1 MIVMPQAG
9 SKANAAIWPFS
20 TTLTHQNPMP
30 TWLTQVVV
38 CLFVFLPPCSD
49 VFAQSLRKT
58 PLPPEQAIGTIEML
72 PGLKV
77 ELAAAEPQV
86 IDPVSACFDHRGR
99 MWVVEMRDYPT
110 GPIDGGKPSGTIK
123 RLTDTDG
130 DGYFETAVVFADEL
144 VFPTGLMPFRDGVI
158 ATLAGQ
164 VTYFADTD
172 DDGVCDHREVWF
184 TGFSQDNEQLRANH
198 PAWTLENEVHVASGL
213 RGGEVRSATGLWP
226 AAEKPLSLSTRDFR
240 FSPFGGDYRSV
251 AGNSQFGFYQDDAG
265 RNFVC
270 SNRNPSQILLGE
282 VDQVAGNPLLPLTQW
297 RADVMPA
304 ADASQVFPLVQA
316 WTTSNLHAGQFTAA
330 CGTYRYQ
337 SDRLSPWLENDFFA
351 CEPTGSLVQRYRL
364 TSDAI
369 VPVAERGRPG
379 VEFLASTDP
388 WFRPVDLLDGPDG
401 AMFVV
406 DMHRAVIEHPAWMPK
421 ELQNREDQRWGDAAG
436 RIYRIVPAD
445 SSGDNGHF
453 DFATTEPIDWVA
465 ALSSRNRWARITA
478 SRKLSET
485 LVPMVK
491 AIAAGGEKNPVFDR
505 IAAKLRDVVSAETPG
520 RTVSRSLWLL
530 HAIGELKAENL
541 ATAVTHGDAAV
552 RTQAV
557 RLIARRWQASQG
569 SAVQAGSAM
578 PDWLSKL
585 AADPSPIVRFQWLLE
600 IAPIADAS
608 LVDSILI
615 AATTGAADSPTDRVW
630 ISRAVSLVPDPIA
643 PRLMAGLLATKASD
657 PARNRLT
664 LLPLVNRLGWSGS
677 AQTIAVLLENQTDS
691 DASSLFAEFAS
702 GLATRG
708 TPWSKLTAELS
719 PEIVDRL
726 NGRLASDREIVG
738 QGNHSIATRVASL
751 RRVGLDRSPETLA
764 LCQSIVDS
772 DGGDLYVEA
781 VGLLRHF
788 DADDSAQR
796 LVARIVELPPKAAM
810 VTVAAMVGNAKWT
823 SALVDALQSHSVPWG
838 LIDPTSLG
846 RLERHSDKS
855 IADRIRTMRS
865 EMRPEAK
872 QSLVARY
879 SESLGHSADI
889 AAGKAHFVR
898 HCAACHKIDDQGV
911 AVGPDI
917 SDMRT
922 QTPEQILLSI
932 LDPSAAIDANYYR
945 YAVLTTDGQLIEGL
959 LEDSNQTSV
968 TLKLQEGM
976 RRTIP
981 RDEVEQLRATG
992 VSMMPEGFENQLD
1005 PIAMRDLVA
1014 YVKRWRLL
1022 ENEIPL
1028 GSR

>member
-1 MIVMPQAG
+1 
-9 SKANAAIWPFS
+9 
-20 TTLTHQNPMP
+20 MP
-30 TWLTQVVV
+30 TWLSQVVV
-38 CLFVFLPPCSD
+38 CPFVLVLLGSN
-49 VFAQSLRKT
+49 VLAQSLRDT
-58 PLPPEQAIGTIEML
+58 PLPPDEAIGTIELL

-77 ELAAAEPQV
+77 ELAASEPQV
-86 IDPVSACFDHRGR
+86 IDPVSAAFDHLGR

-110 GPIDGGKPSGTIK
+110 GPVDGGKPSGTIK
-123 RLTDTDG
+123 RLTDEDG

-172 DDGVCDHREVWF
+172 NDGVCDHREVWF
-184 TGFSQDNEQLRANH
+184 TGFSEDNEQLRANH

-213 RGGEVRSATGLWP
+213 RGGEVRSASPMWP
-226 AAEKPLSLSTRDFR
+226 ESQQPLSLSTRDFR
-240 FSPFGGDYRSV
+240 FSPFGGNYRSV

-265 RNFVC
+265 RSFVC

-282 VDQVAGNPLLPLTQW
+282 VDQVAGNPLLPLTLW

-304 ADASQVFPLVQA
+304 AEASEVFPLVQA

-337 SDRLSPWLENDFFA
+337 SDRLAPWLANDFFA

-364 TSDAI
+364 AADAI

-401 AMFVV
+401 SMYVV

-445 SSGDNGHF
+445 ATSGEKPF
-453 DFATTEPIDWVA
+453 DFASTQVVEWVD
-465 ALSSRNRWARITA
+465 ALSSDNRWARITA

-485 LVPMVK
+485 LVPMK
-491 AIAAGGEKNPVFDR
+491 NAIASGGERNAELDR
-505 IAAKLRDVVSAETPG
+505 IAERLREIVAVKTPG
-520 RTVSRSLWLL
+520 KAVSRALWLL
-530 HAIGELKAENL
+530 QSIGEQRPENIEV
-541 ATAVTHGDAAV
+541 AVMHSDAAV

-557 RLIARRWQASQG
+557 RLIAANRQAAQESAAQE
-569 SAVQAGSAM
+569 SAVSPWPQAEQ
-578 PDWLSKL
+578 WLSKL
-585 AADPSPIVRFQWLLE
+585 ASDPSPIVRYQWLLE

-608 LVDSILI
+608 LLETFVV
-615 AATTGAADSPTDRVW
+615 AAMAGEADSPTDRLWV
-630 ISRAVSLVPDPIA
+630 SRAVSLVQEPIA
-643 PRLMAGLLATKASD
+643 AEVVAAMLATSADQSGQ
-657 PARNRLT
+657 NRMT
-664 LLPLVNRLGWSGS
+664 LLPLAKRLGWSGS
-677 AQTIAVLLENQTDS
+677 SKTLEVLMQDPLATSDS
-691 DASSLFAEFAS
+691 ALFDEFAS

-708 TPWSKLTAELS
+708 TPWAKLTAELS
-719 PEIVDRL
+719 AESIERL
-726 NGRLASDREIVG
+726 NTRLAQDREIVG
-738 QGNHSIATRVASL
+738 DSKRPIEMRVASL

-772 DGGDLYVEA
+772 DGGDLYIEA
-781 VGLLRHF
+781 IGLLRHF
-788 DADDSAQR
+788 GADDSADR
-796 LVARIVELPPKAAM
+796 LVSRIVELPPKAATA
-810 VTVAAMVGNAKWT
+810 TVAALVGNAKWT
-823 SALVDALQSHSVPWG
+823 SALVDALQSQSVPWG

-846 RLERHSDKS
+846 RLERHGDKS
-855 IADRIRTMRS
+855 IADRVRVLRS
-865 EMRPEAK
+865 ELRPEAK

-879 SESLGHSADI
+879 QESLNASADI
-889 AAGKAHFVR
+889 VAGKSHFVR

-945 YAVLTTDGQLIEGL
+945 YSVLTTDGQLIEGL
-959 LEDSNQTSV
+959 LEDSNETSV
-968 TLKLQEGM
+968 TLKLQEGK

-1005 PIAMRDLVA
+1005 PAAMRDLVA

-1022 ENEIPL
+1022 ENDIPL
-1028 GSR
+1028 GSLPTGNR

>member
-1 MIVMPQAG
+1 
-9 SKANAAIWPFS
+9 
-20 TTLTHQNPMP
+20 MP

-38 CLFVFLPPCSD
+38 CLFVCVPLGSD
-49 VFAQSLRKT
+49 LFAQTLRNS
-58 PLPPEQAIGTIEML
+58 PLPPDQAIGTIELL

-86 IDPVSACFDHRGR
+86 IDPVSAAFDHLGR

-110 GPIDGGKPSGTIK
+110 GPVDGGKPSGKIK
-123 RLTDTDG
+123 RLTDEDG
-130 DGYFETAVVFADEL
+130 DGYFETAVEFADEL

-172 DDGVCDHREVWF
+172 NDGVCDHREVWF
-184 TGFSQDNEQLRANH
+184 TGFSEDNEQLRANH

-213 RGGEVRSATGLWP
+213 RGGEVRSASPLWP
-226 AAEKPLSLSTRDFR
+226 ESQQTLSLSTRDFR
-240 FSPFGGDYRSV
+240 FSPFGGNYRSV
-251 AGNSQFGFYQDDAG
+251 AGNSQFGFYQDDSG
-265 RNFVC
+265 RSFVC

-304 ADASQVFPLVQA
+304 AEASQVFPRVQA

-337 SDRLSPWLENDFFA
+337 SDRLAPWLANDFFA

-364 TSDAI
+364 AADAI

-401 AMFVV
+401 SMYVV

-436 RIYRIVPAD
+436 RIYRIVPAE
-445 SSGDNGHF
+445 SSVVNQRF
-453 DFATTEPIDWVA
+453 DFATTQANEWVA
-465 ALSSRNRWARITA
+465 ALSSDNRWARVTA

-485 LVPMVK
+485 LVPMAGV
-491 AIAAGGEKNPVFDR
+491 IAAGSEKKADFARLVARLD
-505 IAAKLRDVVSAETPG
+505 DVVANETPG
-520 RTVSRSLWLL
+520 RAVSRALWLL
-530 HAIGELKAENL
+530 RSIGELKAENL
-541 ATAVTHGDAAV
+541 AIAVTHPDPAV

-557 RLIARRWQASQG
+557 RLIAANRQTSQASAT
-569 SAVQAGSAM
+569 SPWPATAE
-578 PDWLSKL
+578 WLGKL
-585 AADPSPIVRFQWLLE
+585 AADPSPIVRYQWLLE
-600 IAPIADAS
+600 IAPIADES
-608 LVDSILI
+608 LIESILV
-615 AATTGAADSPTDRVW
+615 AATSGEADSATDRVW
-630 ISRAVSLVPDPIA
+630 ISRAVSLVQEPIA
-643 PRLMAGLLATKASD
+643 PQLVAGLLATKAGD
-657 PARNRLT
+657 PERNRQT

-677 AQTIAVLLENQTDS
+677 GQTLAVLLENQS
-691 DASSLFAEFAS
+691 ESAASLLFDEFAS

-708 TPWSKLTAELS
+708 TPWSKLTGDFS
-719 PEIVDRL
+719 PTIVQRLNNRLAQDCEIV
-726 NGRLASDREIVG
+726 SDG
-738 QGNHSIATRVASL
+738 KQPIAARVASL
-751 RRVGLDRSPETLA
+751 RRVGLDRSPDTLT

-781 VGLLRHF
+781 LGLLRHF
-788 DADDSAQR
+788 DAEDSATR
-796 LVARIVELPPKAAM
+796 LVARIVELPPKAATA
-810 VTVAAMVGNAKWT
+810 TVAAMVGNAKWT
-823 SALVDALQSHSVPWG
+823 PSLIDALQTKSIPWG

-855 IADRIRTMRS
+855 IADRVRTLRS
-865 EMRPEAK
+865 ELRPEGK

-879 SESLGHSADI
+879 SESIGQSADVV
-889 AAGKAHFVR
+889 AGKAHFVR
-898 HCAACHKIDDQGV
+898 HCAACHKIDNQGV

-959 LEDSNQTSV
+959 LEDSNETSV

-1005 PIAMRDLVA
+1005 PAAMRDLVA

-1022 ENEIPL
+1022 ENAIPL
-1028 GSR
+1028 GSLTPSNR

>member
-1 MIVMPQAG
+1 M
-9 SKANAAIWPFS
+9 S
-20 TTLTHQNPMP
+20 

-38 CLFVFLPPCSD
+38 CLFVFVPLGSD

-58 PLPPEQAIGTIEML
+58 PLPPDQAIATIQLL

-86 IDPVSACFDHRGR
+86 IDPVSASFDHLGR

-110 GPIDGGKPSGTIK
+110 GPADGGKPSGTIK
-123 RLTDTDG
+123 RLTDSDG

-184 TGFSQDNEQLRANH
+184 TGFSEDNEQLRANH

-213 RGGEVRSATGLWP
+213 RGGEVRSASPLWP
-226 AAEKPLSLSTRDFR
+226 EAEKPLSLSTRDFR
-240 FSPFGGDYRSV
+240 FSPFGGNYHSV

-265 RNFVC
+265 RSFVC

-282 VDQVAGNPLLPLTQW
+282 VDQVAGNPLLPLTLW

-304 ADASQVFPLVQA
+304 AEASQVFPLVQA

-337 SDRLSPWLENDFFA
+337 SDRLSAWLENDFFA

-364 TSDAI
+364 ASDTI

-401 AMFVV
+401 AMYIV
-406 DMHRAVIEHPAWMPK
+406 DMHRAVIEHPAWMPQ

-445 SSGDNGHF
+445 ASSSDKRF
-453 DFATTEPIDWVA
+453 DFATTQAIDWVA
-465 ALSSRNRWARITA
+465 ALSSSNRWARLTA

-485 LVPMVK
+485 LMPMAK
-491 AIAAGGEKNPVFDR
+491 AIASGGEKNADFDP
-505 IAAKLRDVVSAETPG
+505 IVAKLRDVVTHETPG
-520 RTVSRSLWLL
+520 RAVSRALWLL
-530 HAIGELKAENL
+530 HSIGELEAENL
-541 ATAVTHGDAAV
+541 AAAVTHSDAAV

-557 RLIARRWQASQG
+557 RLIARHRQALQESP
-569 SAVQAGSAM
+569 SPTWPTTA
-578 PDWLSKL
+578 DWLSKL
-585 AADPSPIVRFQWLLE
+585 AADPSPIVRYQWLLE
-600 IAPIADAS
+600 IAPTADAS
-608 LVDSILI
+608 LIDSII
-615 AATTGAADSPTDRVW
+615 ITAATGNLDSPTDRVW
-630 ISRAVSLVPDPIA
+630 IGRAVSLVQDAIA
-643 PRLMAGLLATKASD
+643 PQLVSGLLATNSGD
-657 PARNRLT
+657 PTRNRLT

-677 AQTIAVLLENQTDS
+677 SETLAVLMENQSASADS
-691 DASSLFAEFAS
+691 QLFEEFAS

-708 TPWSKLTAELS
+708 TAWSKLTAELS
-719 PEIVDRL
+719 PEIVAQL
-726 NGRLASDREIVG
+726 NKQLAKDREIVG
-738 QGNHSIATRVASL
+738 DGAQSIAARVASL

-781 VGLLRHF
+781 VGLLGHF
-788 DADDSAQR
+788 DAEDSATR
-796 LVARIVELPPKAAM
+796 LVARIVELPPKAATA
-810 VTVAAMVGNAKWT
+810 TVAAMVGNAKWT
-823 SALVDALQSHSVPWG
+823 SSLVDALQSQSVPWG

-855 IADRIRTMRS
+855 IAERVHALRA
-865 EMRPEAK
+865 ELRPEGK
-872 QSLVARY
+872 QTLIARY
-879 SESLGHSADI
+879 TGSLAESPEI

-968 TLKLQEGM
+968 TLKLQEGQ

-1005 PIAMRDLVA
+1005 PAAMRDLVA

-1022 ENEIPL
+1022 QNEIPL